1 MKFAIY
7 KYELT
12 KSNQQELFKDGE
24 SVWENPQS
32 YLDSLLDVSQL
43 NLYHTKKNGDT
54 AIYPN
59 DILKVRQGVALL
71 HICNLTQVSIWDK
84 YKERREVSKPFCR
97 VIIDNRPGVAQMAIE
112 RTSAFDGNPDKV
124 RNILQE
130 SLHAL
135 LAPAGLSI
143 EIRAKMRVKNF
154 WDTVEEQM
162 RKKDERVKR
171 VVFEF
176 PDPDRSEPVDAPP
189 SMIEHLR
196 FPRVSNRNVHVPGSS
211 VSPTDPITRSVE
223 MSISATC
230 DRSTCAAIAL
240 AADGDV

>member
-1 MKFAIY
+1 MGKCA
-7 KYELT
+7 ELSGQPAGRITT
-12 KSNQQELFKDGE
+12 KLI
-24 SVWENPQS
+24 P
-32 YLDSLLDVSQL
+32 
-43 NLYHTKKNGDT
+43 HKKNGDT

-143 EIRAKMRVKNF
+143 EIRAKMRVKIF
-154 WDTVEEQM
+154 GTRW
-162 RKKDERVKR
+162 K
-171 VVFEF
+171 
-176 PDPDRSEPVDAPP
+176 
-189 SMIEHLR
+189 
-196 FPRVSNRNVHVPGSS
+196 NR
-211 VSPTDPITRSVE
+211 
-223 MSISATC
+223 
-230 DRSTCAAIAL
+230 CARRTN
-240 AADGDV
+240 G

>member
-84 YKERREVSKPFCR
+84 YKERREVS
-97 VIIDNRPGVAQMAIE
+97 NL
-112 RTSAFDGNPDKV
+112 SAA
-124 RNILQE
+124 
-130 SLHAL
+130 SL
-135 LAPAGLSI
+135 
-143 EIRAKMRVKNF
+143 
-154 WDTVEEQM
+154 
-162 RKKDERVKR
+162 
-171 VVFEF
+171 
-176 PDPDRSEPVDAPP
+176 
-189 SMIEHLR
+189 
-196 FPRVSNRNVHVPGSS
+196 
-211 VSPTDPITRSVE
+211 
-223 MSISATC
+223 
-230 DRSTCAAIAL
+230 
-240 AADGDV
+240 